1 MRDLIKD
8 CFVTGKWKS
17 SEDADELLRLD
28 DMSDADD
35 DDMFGDYEDLETGK
49 KHTAKGKPNKNNVKS
64 EKDDSESDG
73 DEGEFSLLFHSDIIY
88 LFCNNTEIFG
98 QLLFVICS
106 LKA

>member
-1 MRDLIKD
+1 M
-8 CFVTGKWKS
+8 TGKWKS

-73 DEGEFSLLFHSDIIY
+73 DEGECSLLFHSDNIY
-88 LFCNNTEIFG
+88 LFYNNTEIFCP
-98 QLLFVICS
+98 LFFVICS
-106 LKA
+106 L

>member
-1 MRDLIKD
+1 M
-8 CFVTGKWKS
+8 TGKWKS

-73 DEGEFSLLFHSDIIY
+73 DEGECSLLFHSDNIY
-88 LFCNNTEIFG
+88 LFCNNTEIFCP
-98 QLLFVICS
+98 LFFVIFS
-106 LKA
+106 L